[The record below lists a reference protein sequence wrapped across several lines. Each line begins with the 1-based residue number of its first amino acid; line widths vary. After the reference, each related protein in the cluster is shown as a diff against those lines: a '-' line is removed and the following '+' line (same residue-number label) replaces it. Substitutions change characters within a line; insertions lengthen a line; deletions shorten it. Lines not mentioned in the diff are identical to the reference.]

1 MPEKENKVRWEDA
14 SMFALHQLQDRMYFH
29 TSGKEAQSSKRV
41 CSLFQNLR
49 YLYANASVRAKY
61 IEGLENR
68 LGRMESLLKMSGLLN
83 DDDGDL
89 GTVEKRLADKTSTQS
104 ITGTPMDSPARRS
117 KSVSQPRSSTES
129 PRLDKLPTPPDS
141 TKSPDPQ
148 KQTEEE
154 VEALS
159 DRMCSLVTNNCGET
173 RYIGRYFADAPH
185 YYNLTLVRVFV
196 RILNLLAQRHRMG
209 Q

>member
-1 MPEKENKVRWEDA
+1 MCI
-14 SMFALHQLQDRMYFH
+14 H
-29 TSGKEAQSSKRV
+29 TGGEEAKSSKGV
-41 CSLFQNLR
+41 CNQACPPIVNSFA
-49 YLYANASVRAKY
+49 YFTHRAKY
-61 IEGLENR
+61 IESLENR

-89 GTVEKRLADKTSTQS
+89 GTVEKRLADKTSNRS
-104 ITGTPMDSPARRS
+104 NRGTPVDSPARRS
-117 KSVSQPRSSTES
+117 KSLSQPRSPIES
-129 PRLDKLPTPPDS
+129 PQPTPQSDKLPTPPDS

-173 RYIGRYFADAPH
+173 RYIGRSSVNHKP
-185 YYNLTLVRVFV
+185 
-196 RILNLLAQRHRMG
+196 LLSHIQ
-209 Q
+209 

>member
-1 MPEKENKVRWEDA
+1 MCI
-14 SMFALHQLQDRMYFH
+14 H
-29 TSGKEAQSSKRV
+29 TGGEEAKSSKGV
-41 CSLFQNLR
+41 CNQACPPIVNSFA
-49 YLYANASVRAKY
+49 YFSHRAKY

-89 GTVEKRLADKTSTQS
+89 GTVEKRLADKTSNRS
-104 ITGTPMDSPARRS
+104 NRGTPVDSPARRS
-117 KSVSQPRSSTES
+117 KSLSQPRSPIES
-129 PRLDKLPTPPDS
+129 PQPTPQSDKIPTPPDS

-173 RYIGRYFADAPH
+173 RYIGRSSVNHKP
-185 YYNLTLVRVFV
+185 
-196 RILNLLAQRHRMG
+196 LLSHIQ
-209 Q
+209 

>member
-1 MPEKENKVRWEDA
+1 MEKCQRVHTVSTTRPNVYLRRW
-14 SMFALHQLQDRMYFH
+14 
-29 TSGKEAQSSKRV
+29 KR
-41 CSLFQNLR
+41 SAILPKGSHFTYISTHGLG
-49 YLYANASVRAKY
+49 ANPSFSAKY

-89 GTVEKRLADKTSTQS
+89 GTIEKRLADKTNNQS
-104 ITGTPMDSPARRS
+104 NGGTPTDSPNRRS
-117 KSVSQPRSSTES
+117 ESVSQPRSSIES
-129 PRLDKLPTPPDS
+129 PQPTPRVDKLPTPPDS

-173 RYIGRYFADAPH
+173 RYIGMSSMKVLCRHMLISDRV
-185 YYNLTLVRVFV
+185 LVRIFY
-196 RILNLLAQRHRMG
+196 LLA
-209 Q
+209 

>member
-1 MPEKENKVRWEDA
+1 MCRKKKIKCDGKMPACSHCINYKTECIFTQVEK
-14 SMFALHQLQDRMYFH
+14 
-29 TSGKEAQSSKRV
+29 KRNPPKGSV
-41 CSLFQNLR
+41 AHVNL
-49 YLYANASVRAKY
+49 YLWLMTNPSYRAKY

-89 GTVEKRLADKTSTQS
+89 GTIEKRLADKTNNQS
-104 ITGTPMDSPARRS
+104 NGGTPVDSPTRRS
-117 KSVSQPRSSTES
+117 KSVSQPRSSIES
-129 PRLDKLPTPPDS
+129 PQTTPWLDKLPTPPDS

-173 RYIGRYFADAPH
+173 RYIGRSP
-185 YYNLTLVRVFV
+185 
-196 RILNLLAQRHRMG
+196 
-209 Q
+209 

>member
-1 MPEKENKVRWEDA
+1 MEKCQRVHIVSTTKQNVYSPTWKRSATLLRGLEP
-14 SMFALHQLQDRMYFH
+14 ML
-29 TSGKEAQSSKRV
+29 TSTCGL
-41 CSLFQNLR
+41 C
-49 YLYANASVRAKY
+49 ANPGSRAKY

-89 GTVEKRLADKTSTQS
+89 GSIEKRLADKTNNKSNG
-104 ITGTPMDSPARRS
+104 GTPVDSPTRRS

-129 PRLDKLPTPPDS
+129 PQTTPRLDKIPTPPDS

-173 RYIGRYFADAPH
+173 RYIGRSSIKALCCHTLISARV
-185 YYNLTLVRVFV
+185 LVRIFY
-196 RILNLLAQRHRMG
+196 LLA
-209 Q
+209 